1 MSTRLSAD
9 EARSLVC
16 CVHLL
21 YTARPMRTPWFSALW
36 IGGSKISFGRMLLV
50 TAMVFM
56 VNPLH
61 AEKDQFGYG
70 TETLHFDESLVEKWK
85 ESKFTV
91 PSYPNDRDLL
101 PVSMPTSSTLKIY
114 IDSKSISRAP
124 DLVARFTFIVESP
137 SGARN
142 VFYDGLRCETRE
154 YKTYAIGTTNHTLV
168 PVKNPTWQRIPQ
180 PEFNAF
186 RDYLYRHY
194 VCDKNA
200 FARSPEDLVRLI
212 KYGSTDSDS

>member
-1 MSTRLSAD
+1 MT
-9 EARSLVC
+9 
-16 CVHLL
+16 
-21 YTARPMRTPWFSALW
+21 
-36 IGGSKISFGRMLLV
+36 LV
-50 TAMVFM
+50 TAMVFTA
-56 VNPLH
+56 NPLY

-70 TETLHFDESLVEKWK
+70 TENFHFDESLVEKWK

-101 PVSMPTSSTLKIY
+101 TVSMPTSSTLKIY

-124 DLVARFTFIVESP
+124 DRVARFTLVVESP

-154 YKTYAIGTTNHTLV
+154 YKTYAIGTANNTFT
-168 PVKNPTWQRIPQ
+168 PVKDPTWQRIPQ

-212 KYGSTDSDS
+212 KYGPRDSNS